1 MSLPVLELSHFTAAL
16 VFAIC
21 ASVVF
26 GITQRNTPRDM
37 VRYGA
42 YCFTLFI
49 VGVFVAGWVM
59 WLLKH

>member
-1 MSLPVLELSHFTAAL
+1 MIFTLSHFTAAL

-37 VRYGA
+37 WRYGVK
-42 YCFTLFI
+42 CFVWFI
-49 VGVFVAGWVM
+49 GGLIAGGWIM
-59 WLLKH
+59 WAIRH